1 MDIQKLNFIKNQ
13 KETNKPVTCL
23 GKTFSNDEERR
34 KYFTEILREKLPE
47 LKNVEGFPIG
57 KDEDILKLSDPPY
70 YTACPNPF
78 INNFLEEWENEKEY
92 KEENYYREP
101 FASDVSEGKNHPI
114 YNAHSFPTKVP
125 HKAIM
130 RYILHYTNPGDII
143 FDGFCGSGMTGVAA
157 RMCGDKDAVSELGYQ
172 VNIEGDVFRQVE
184 TEEGKKGEKFSKL
197 GERKTILNDLSP
209 AATFISYNYN
219 TPVDVIEFE
228 QEANR
233 ILKEVEKECGW
244 MYETQY
250 VENGK
255 TITNISGKPVMGK
268 INYTVWSDVFICP
281 NCGEEI
287 IFWDV
292 AVDKEAGK
300 IKDTFKCQACGIQ
313 LKKRNL
319 ERAFETF
326 YDSAINKTVRQAKQ
340 VPELINYTAN
350 IPGKKKRFEKK
361 PDEFDLKLIQKI
373 NNTPIPYW
381 VPTDRMPEGYN
392 TAQPKKSH
400 GITHVHHFYTKR
412 NLIINSAICKKIIT
426 IKDLNIRNIL
436 FFGFNNV
443 QQRHCILNAM
453 RFNVSFPSNI
463 TSGTL
468 YIASIQ
474 RENNILDQLKN
485 KWFRRIK
492 PLIIKSFSKNYCSNN
507 TSCASQSTSD
517 SNSIDYIFTDP
528 PFGAN
533 IMYSEL
539 NYLWESWL
547 KVKTNNGTEVIINK
561 VQGKGLLEYQE
572 LMTLC
577 FKEYYRVLKPGRWMT
592 VEFSNSKASIW
603 NAIQEAISKSGFV
616 IANVSALDKQQGSF
630 KAVTTTT
637 AVKQDLVISAYKP
650 SDEMINQIKDK
661 AESEESVWVFIK
673 GHLEKLPVFIGK
685 KGAAEFIIERTP
697 RILFDRMVSYYVQNW
712 FDVPI
717 SSAEFQMG
725 VAQRFPMRDGMAFLP
740 TQVAEY
746 EKKRIF
752 AKEFIQIQ
760 LLVSD
765 ESSAIEWLRQ
775 RLMVKP
781 QTRQDIH
788 PDYMKEIQHIDK
800 HELLPELDD
809 LLDQNFIKYEG
820 TGPVPSQIHTYLST
834 NFKDLRELG
843 KEDTKLISKA
853 TNRWYVPDPNK
864 QADLEK
870 LRDKMLI
877 REFNTYLDEIRKSKK
892 KLKFVR
898 TEAVRAGF
906 KKCWAEKNY
915 KIIIEIGNKISEK
928 ILQEDDKLLMYYDNA
943 LIYME

>member
-13 KETNKPVTCL
+13 KETNKSVTCL
-23 GKTFSNDEERR
+23 GKTFPNDEERR

-47 LKNVEGFPIG
+47 LKIVEGFPIG

-78 INNFLEEWENEKEY
+78 INDFIKEWENKKENI
-92 KEENYYREP
+92 KEEYSRKP
-101 FASDVSEGKNHPI
+101 FAADVSEGKNHPI

-130 RYILHYTNPGDII
+130 RYILHYTNPGDIT

-157 RMCGDKDAVSELGYQ
+157 RMCGDKDAVLELGYQ
-172 VNIEGDVFRQVE
+172 IDTKGNILRQVE
-184 TEEGKKGEKFSKL
+184 TEEGKKWENFSKL
-197 GERKTILNDLSP
+197 GERKGILNDLSP

-219 TPVDVIEFE
+219 TPVDVAEFE

-233 ILKEVEKECGW
+233 ILGEVEKEYGW
-244 MYETQY
+244 MYETQHI
-250 VENGK
+250 ENGK
-255 TITNISGKPVMGK
+255 TVTDISGKPIIGK
-268 INYTVWSDVFICP
+268 INYIVWSDVFICP
-281 NCGEEI
+281 NCGGEI

-300 IKDTFKCQACGIQ
+300 IRDTFKCESCGVQ
-313 LKKRNL
+313 VKKRDI

-326 YDSAINKTVRQAKQ
+326 YDSAINETIRQAKQ
-340 VPELINYTAN
+340 VPVLINYIAITV
-350 IPGKKKRFEKK
+350 GQKKQFEKK
-361 PDEFDLKLIQKI
+361 PDEFDLRLIKKI
-373 NNTPIPYW
+373 NDTPIPYW
-381 VPTDRMPEGYN
+381 FPIDRMPEGYN

-400 GITHVHHFYTKR
+400 GITHVHHFYW
-412 NLIINSAICKKIIT
+412 KKTLKILSLFANKVESSKFRTQKQLYTIIT
-426 IKDLNIRNIL
+426 GGMLGITKLQRFRPKTTFPNMIL
-436 FFGFNNV
+436 
-443 QQRHCILNAM
+443 
-453 RFNVSFPSNI
+453 
-463 TSGTL
+463 SGTL
-468 YIASIQ
+468 YIGSLQ
-474 RENNILDQLKN
+474 REWNAINWLSGKKKGILKSIKNLNNQNTPISETNSMSNSTL
-485 KWFRRIK
+485 
-492 PLIIKSFSKNYCSNN
+492 NN
-507 TSCASQSTSD
+507 TT
-517 SNSIDYIFTDP
+517 IDYIFTDP

-539 NYLWESWL
+539 NFLWESWL
-547 KVKTNNGTEVIINK
+547 KVKTNNNTEAIINK
-561 VQGKGLLEYQE
+561 VQGKGLPEYQE
-572 LMTLC
+572 LMTRC
-577 FKEYYRVLKPGRWMT
+577 FKENYRVLKPGRWIT

-616 IANVSALDKQQGSF
+616 IANVAALDKQQGSF
-630 KAVTTTT
+630 KAITTTT

-650 SDEMINQIKDK
+650 ADEMINEIKDK
-661 AESEESVWVFIK
+661 AESEESVWVFVK

-697 RILFDRMVSYYVQNW
+697 RILFDRMISYYVQNGI
-712 FDVPI
+712 DVPI
-717 SSAEFQMG
+717 SSAEFQRG
-725 VAQRFPMRDGMAFLP
+725 VTQRFPMRDGMAFLP
-740 TQVAEY
+740 SQVAEY

-752 AKEFIQIQ
+752 AKEFIQMQ

-781 QTRQDIH
+781 QVRQDIH

-809 LLDQNFIKYEG
+809 LLDQNFIKYDG

-843 KEDTKLISKA
+843 KENSRLIAKA
-853 TNRWYVPDPNK
+853 VNRWYVPDPNK

-877 REFNTYLDEIRKSKK
+877 REFNIYLDEIRKSKK

-915 KIIIEIGNKISEK
+915 KMIIEIGNKISEK

-943 LIYME
+943 LTYME

>member
-1 MDIQKLNFIKNQ
+1 MDIQELKFIKNQ

-23 GKTFSNDEERR
+23 GKAFPNDEERR
-34 KYFTEILREKLPE
+34 KHFTEILREKLPE
-47 LKNVEGFPIG
+47 LKNIEGFPIG

-78 INNFLEEWENEKEY
+78 IDDFLEEWENEKEY
-92 KEENYYREP
+92 KEVEYSRKP
-101 FASDVSEGKNHPI
+101 FAADVSEGKNHPI

-157 RMCGDKDAVSELGYQ
+157 RMCGDKDAVIELGYK
-172 VNIEGDVFRQVE
+172 VDTEGNISRQIE
-184 TEEGKKGEKFSKL
+184 TEEGKKWEKFSKL

-209 AATFISYNYN
+209 VATFISYNYN

-233 ILKEVEKECGW
+233 ILREVEKECSW
-244 MYETQY
+244 MYKTQHI
-250 VENGK
+250 ENGR
-255 TITNISGKPVMGK
+255 TVSDISGKPITGE

-300 IKDTFKCQACGIQ
+300 IKDTFKCQSCGVQ
-313 LKKRNL
+313 LKKRDI

-326 YDSAINKTVRQAKQ
+326 YDGAINKTVRQAKQ
-340 VPELINYTAN
+340 VPVLITYTAN
-350 IPGKKKRFEKK
+350 IAGKKKRFEKK
-361 PDEFDLKLIQKI
+361 PDEFDLNLIEKI
-373 NNTPIPYW
+373 NDTPIPYW

-400 GITHVHHFYTKR
+400 GITHVHHFYTKK
-412 NLIINSAICKKIIT
+412 NLYRIAAIFSKINNNTLLYVFSSSLVNPTKMYKYRINNKGS
-426 IKDLNIRNIL
+426 IL
-436 FFGFNNV
+436 
-443 QQRHCILNAM
+443 
-453 RFNVSFPSNI
+453 
-463 TSGTL
+463 TGTL
-468 YIASIQ
+468 YIPT
-474 RENNILDQLKN
+474 LKVEIDFLRLFKEKIN
-485 KWFRRIK
+485 AIK
-492 PLIIKSFSKNYCSNN
+492 NVIYYIKSNCFI
-507 TSCASQSTSD
+507 STESTTNIHCD
-517 SNSIDYIFTDP
+517 EKSINYIFTDP

-533 IMYSEL
+533 IMYSEV
-539 NYLWESWL
+539 NFLWESWL
-547 KVKTNNGTEVIINK
+547 KVKTNNGTEAIINK
-561 VQGKGLLEYQE
+561 VQGKGLLEYQD
-572 LMTLC
+572 LMTQC

-592 VEFSNSKASIW
+592 VEFSNSQASIW
-603 NAIQEAISKSGFV
+603 NAIQEAISKAGFV
-616 IANVSALDKQQGSF
+616 IANVAALDKQQGSF

-673 GHLEKLPVFIGK
+673 SHLEKLPVFIGK

-697 RILFDRMVSYYVQNW
+697 RILFDRMVSYYVQNGIN
-712 FDVPI
+712 VPI
-717 SSAEFQMG
+717 SSAEFQGG
-725 VAQRFPMRDGMAFLP
+725 VAQRFPMRDGMAFLS

-746 EKKRIF
+746 EKRRIF
-752 AKEFIQIQ
+752 AKEFIQMQ

-775 RLMVKP
+775 RLMIKP

-820 TGPVPSQIHTYLST
+820 AEPVPSQIHTYLST
-834 NFKDLRELG
+834 NFKDLRELD
-843 KEDTKLISKA
+843 KEDNRLISKA
-853 TNRWYVPDPNK
+853 INRWYVPDPNK

-877 REFNTYLDEIRKSKK
+877 REFNLYLEEIRKSKK

-915 KIIIEIGNKISEK
+915 KTIIEIGNKISEK

-943 LIYME
+943 LTYME

>member
-1 MDIQKLNFIKNQ
+1 MNIQKLNFIKNQ
-13 KETNKPVTCL
+13 EETNKPVTCL
-23 GKTFSNDEERR
+23 DKTFSDNKERR
-34 KYFTEILREKLPE
+34 KYFTEILRKKLPE
-47 LKNVEGFPIG
+47 LKRIEGFPIG
-57 KDEDILKLSDPPY
+57 KDEDILELSDPPY

-78 INNFLEEWENEKEY
+78 INDFLEEWENEKEHAR
-92 KEENYYREP
+92 EEYSRKP
-101 FASDVSEGKNHPI
+101 FIADVSEGKNNPI
-114 YNAHSFPTKVP
+114 YNAHSYHTKVP

-157 RMCGDKDAVSELGYQ
+157 SMCGDKDAVLELGYQ
-172 VNIEGDVFRQVE
+172 IDKKGDILRQIE
-184 TEEGKKGEKFSKL
+184 TEEGKKWENFSMR

-228 QEANR
+228 QETER
-233 ILKEVEKECGW
+233 ILKEVKKECSW
-244 MYETQY
+244 MYKTRY

-255 TITNISGKPVMGK
+255 SVNNILGKPIMGK

-281 NCGEEI
+281 NCGGEI

-300 IKDTFKCQACGIQ
+300 IKDNFKCQSCGVQ
-313 LKKRNL
+313 LKKRNI
-319 ERAFETF
+319 ERAFIIF
-326 YDSAINKTVRQAKQ
+326 YDSAINETVKQAKQ
-340 VPELINYTAN
+340 MPVLINYTVN
-350 IPGKKKRFEKK
+350 IAGKNKRFEKK

-373 NNTPIPYW
+373 NEIPTPEW
-381 VPTDRMPEGYN
+381 FPTDKIQKGDKTGEPLRI
-392 TAQPKKSH
+392 

-412 NLIINSAICKKIIT
+412 SLWVLTALYNIINLKNDIISSHIMWSFNAVQNYLNKKQSYGGGGGGIT
-426 IKDLNIRNIL
+426 
-436 FFGFNNV
+436 
-443 QQRHCILNAM
+443 
-453 RFNVSFPSNI
+453 
-463 TSGTL
+463 GTL
-468 YIASIQ
+468 YIASLILEKNVFNVFYRKVKKNTNLTLSPKISNCIIFNQ
-474 RENNILDQLKN
+474 SLSKTENI
-485 KWFRRIK
+485 
-492 PLIIKSFSKNYCSNN
+492 NN
-507 TSCASQSTSD
+507 D
-517 SNSIDYIFTDP
+517 SIDYIFTDP

-533 IMYSEL
+533 LMYSDL
-539 NYLWESWL
+539 NFLWESWL
-547 KVKTNNGTEVIINK
+547 KVKTNNGTEAIINK

-572 LMTLC
+572 LMTQC

-592 VEFSNSKASIW
+592 VEFSNSQASIW

-616 IANVSALDKQQGSF
+616 IANVAALDKQQGSF
-630 KAVTTTT
+630 NSVTTTT

-650 SDEMINQIKDK
+650 SDEMVNQIKDK

-685 KGAAEFIIERTP
+685 KSAAEFIIERTP
-697 RILFDRMVSYYVQNW
+697 RILFDRMISYYVQNRI
-712 FDVPI
+712 DIPI

-725 VAQRFPMRDGMAFLP
+725 IAQRFPMREGMAFLP

-775 RLMVKP
+775 KLMVKP
-781 QTRQDIH
+781 QTRQDIQ

-834 NFKDLRELG
+834 NFKDLRELD

-853 TNRWYVPDPNK
+853 ANRWYVPDPNK

-877 REFNTYLDEIRKSKK
+877 REFNIYLDEIHRSKK

-898 TEAVRAGF
+898 TEAIRAGF

-943 LIYME
+943 LTYME